1 MTTTTY
7 LENIKE
13 LSAEDRKKIRAVSA
27 NVIATMTMPSP
38 DQLEKDDVKERYDT
52 LTKRLTEAVN
62 KEDDDKMR
70 IVFKEGDNIP
80 PEITSKIIAAYSSVI
95 NDALLQRRKEISNK
109 TRSPYGLPMNCR
121 YYSILYKTVLD
132 EGHERVWA
140 EDMSA
145 KGMRKEALPLK
156 IIIRCE
162 ALTHTPPHL
171 AVRIG
176 RRGYFEHII
185 YLYNYE
191 YDDELLSKADQIYA
205 EIITWRTLIRPK
217 NNERASE

>member
-1 MTTTTY
+1 
-7 LENIKE
+7 
-13 LSAEDRKKIRAVSA
+13 
-27 NVIATMTMPSP
+27 TMPSP

-70 IVFKEGDNIP
+70 IVFKECDIEEDGDNIP
-80 PEITSKIIAAYSSVI
+80 PEITSKIIAAYHDVI

-109 TRSPYGLPMNCR
+109 TRSPYGLPMDCR
-121 YYSILYKTVLD
+121 YYPVIYRIRLN
-132 EGHERVWA
+132 ERVWA

-156 IIIRCE
+156 IEIKCE
-162 ALTHTPPHL
+162 AIIHEPPHL
-171 AVRIG
+171 AFRIG
-176 RRGYFEHII
+176 YSYTTEHII
-185 YLYNYE
+185 YLYSYK

-205 EIITWRTLIRPK
+205 EIITWRTLIR
-217 NNERASE
+217 